1 MYYLILLD
9 KAKNADAPF
18 LNKEDIPFIE
28 LKGSKG
34 QKIKKICT
42 SQSNLVYYLS
52 LIKES

>member
-9 KAKNADAPF
+9 RAKNADAPF

-34 QKIKKICT
+34 QKSKKICT
-42 SQSNLVYYLS
+42 AKCYIEYYLS
-52 LIKES
+52 LTKES